1 MTCFKIIWNPIEIK
15 IYYKTSISLPEH
27 FPEMFQQAY

>member
-1 MTCFKIIWNPIEIK
+1 MKRFKIIWNPIEIK
-15 IYYKTSISLPEH
+15 IYYKISLPEH